1 MYYVCILILIKQKMN
16 SKTKNPA
23 KTTIEEVTPE
33 DAQAAFSNH
42 APNAEVVSRPSTFYK
57 FSSRHFVVRANLEEG
72 YVQVL
77 GMTEA
82 AAEFLRENQDAML
95 NQRGFTIADM
105 PNAEI
110 DAIASEAFLRKFNA
124 HKVKRAHGLSK
135 YEYEMSKLSEG
146 ETENVFKNLRNW
158 VKEIAVD
165 L

>member
-1 MYYVCILILIKQKMN
+1 MN
-16 SKTKNPA
+16 SKTKTPA
-23 KTTIEEVTPE
+23 KTTTAEVTPE

-57 FSSRHFVVRANLEEG
+57 FSSRHFAVRANLEEG

-77 GMTEA
+77 GMT
-82 AAEFLRENQDAML
+82 AEGAQFLRGNQDAML
-95 NQRGFTIADM
+95 AQRGFTVADM

-124 HKVKRAHGLSK
+124 HRSKRAQGLSK

>member
-1 MYYVCILILIKQKMN
+1 MPT
-16 SKTKNPA
+16 KTKTPA

-33 DAQAAFSNH
+33 AVENAVSNH
-42 APNAEVVSRPSTFYK
+42 VVNPEVVSRNAEPSTFYK
-57 FSSRHFVVRANLEEG
+57 FSSRHFSVRANLEEG

-110 DAIASEAFLRKFNA
+110 DALASEAFLRKFNA

-135 YEYEMSKLSEG
+135 YEYEMSKLSED
-146 ETENVFKNLRNW
+146 ETETVFKSLKAW
-158 VKEIAVD
+158 LKEIAID

>member
-1 MYYVCILILIKQKMN
+1 MN

-77 GMTEA
+77 GMT
-82 AAEFLRENQDAML
+82 AEGAQFLRGNQDAML
-95 NQRGFTIADM
+95 AQRGFTVADM
-105 PNAEI
+105 PTAEG
-110 DAIASEAFLRKFNA
+110 DPNEWAIASEAFLRKFNA
-124 HKVKRAHGLSK
+124 HRSKRAQGLSK

>member
-1 MYYVCILILIKQKMN
+1 MN

-23 KTTIEEVTPE
+23 KTTTAEVTPE
-33 DAQAAFSNH
+33 AVQAAVSNH
-42 APNAEVVSRPSTFYK
+42 VPNAEVVSRNNEPSTFYK
-57 FSSRHFVVRANLEEG
+57 FSSRHFAVRANLEEG

-82 AAEFLRENQDAML
+82 AAEFLRDNQDAML
-95 NQRGFTIADM
+95 AQRGFTVADM
-105 PNAEI
+105 PTAEG
-110 DAIASEAFLRKFNA
+110 DPNEWAIASEAFLRKFNA
-124 HKVKRAHGLSK
+124 HRSKRAQGLSK